1 MNEENKKLEESG
13 VENQQ
18 EETPVSSQPQ
28 PEILK
33 NENLKWYVVHTY
45 SGFESQ
51 AKQALQEKIKN
62 GAFEKSF
69 GDILVPIEE
78 SEKLVKGKKRKTSR
92 KFFPGYMIVQMELNE
107 ATWHLVKATPKVT
120 GFVGGLQ
127 NPTPVS
133 EKEIQLIRDQ
143 MSGEVALS
151 TLETSFQEG
160 ENVRVVEGP
169 FANFNGVI
177 EEVKPDKQK
186 VKVLVSIFGRST
198 PVELSYSQVEKA

>member
-1 MNEENKKLEESG
+1 MNEENKKLEESD

-18 EETPVSSQPQ
+18 EETPVSSGPQ
-28 PEILK
+28 QDSPK
-33 NENLKWYVVHTY
+33 SENLKWYVVHTY

-62 GAFEKSF
+62 GGFEKSF

-120 GFVGGLQ
+120 GFVGGVQ

-151 TLETSFQEG
+151 TLETTFQEG
-160 ENVRVVEGP
+160 ENVRVVDGP
-169 FANFNGVI
+169 FANFNGIV